1 MAVRKHVR
9 AHVGLDVH
17 TKQPHTEALCAAE
30 STLHVRTYS
39 SSGDSLRLKGV
50 LLRNIRLE
58 SPSTMARSEL
68 YAKPWQ
74 TGNGVRH
81 DQACSRPENLT
92 RKPFVKCTCAKPR
105 PVEKELS
112 LWLLDAENQ
121 PLDYSAAD

>member
-74 TGNGVRH
+74 T
-81 DQACSRPENLT
+81 
-92 RKPFVKCTCAKPR
+92 
-105 PVEKELS
+105 
-112 LWLLDAENQ
+112 LLCVYYVILRSVQNYVFPQ
-121 PLDYSAAD
+121 